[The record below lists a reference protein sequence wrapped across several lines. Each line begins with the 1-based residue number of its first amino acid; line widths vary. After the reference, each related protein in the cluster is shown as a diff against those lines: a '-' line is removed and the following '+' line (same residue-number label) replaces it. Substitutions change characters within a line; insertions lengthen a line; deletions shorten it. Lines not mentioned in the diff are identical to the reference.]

1 MRTGGWSGTWLGI
14 ALIAMGAFFLVQN
27 YLGYQLRNWWA
38 LLILIPAAGA
48 FTAAWST
55 WRSARGASAAAWSFT
70 MGIVFT
76 AVAAIFLLELPWG
89 RVWPIFIILAGIG
102 MLLPALAGRREKT

>member
-1 MRTGGWSGTWLGI
+1 
-14 ALIAMGAFFLVQN
+14 
-27 YLGYQLRNWWA
+27 
-38 LLILIPAAGA
+38 
-48 FTAAWST
+48 
-55 WRSARGASAAAWSFT
+55 